1 MKRDKEQARLQGLN
15 EVELTDEDYQEFRDT
30 IEEDKK
36 KDSELIE
43 GGLDE

>member
-1 MKRDKEQARLQGLN
+1 MKRDKEQARQQGLS
-15 EVELTDEDYQEFRDT
+15 EVELTDDDYKDFRDT